1 MNMHKNMERTMSMEL
16 LIQGLLE
23 NMDKLHKILSSYEIN
38 QIMQLTLGIL
48 NIEDIKWRNKQLD
61 QDTLQLLNQV
71 ETILKA
77 KLKAIINDII
87 EEAKTRQ

>member
-1 MNMHKNMERTMSMEL
+1 MSMEL

-23 NMDKLHKILSSYEIN
+23 NMDKLHKILSSYKIN

-77 KLKAIINDII
+77 KLKAIINNII

>member
-1 MNMHKNMERTMSMEL
+1 MSMEL

-38 QIMQLTLGIL
+38 QIMQITLGIL

-77 KLKAIINDII
+77 KLKAIINNII

>member
-1 MNMHKNMERTMSMEL
+1 MSMEL

-77 KLKAIINDII
+77 KLKAIINNII

>member
-1 MNMHKNMERTMSMEL
+1 MSMEL